1 MSEAKKFV
9 KHTPRETPKA
19 KRKLTAKAPKQQK
32 PPIPQDTLEAL
43 KLRFSVPVSKKTDEI
58 EESDLEMWQLVCDLK
73 GWLSRDATELKWK
86 EFAWGKL
93 REILDQA
100 VAKGDQKPFEQFSKA
115 WQKADI
121 RKSARRKIKPKDPK
135 NRTKHRLE
143 LAEKIEALLPNIPA
157 NKPNSPISIVILD
170 IIASLQPKLKTRA
183 PTIDEIL
190 AQSVKLKG
198 MEEKGGINRREAV
211 RQIEKMGISLSLDD
225 R

>member
-9 KHTPRETPKA
+9 KYTPNETPKA
-19 KRKLTAKAPKQQK
+19 ERKPAAKAPKQEEG
-32 PPIPQDTLEAL
+32 PIPQDILEAL
-43 KLRFSVPVSKKTDEI
+43 ELRFSLPVHKKAAEI

-73 GWLSRDATELKWK
+73 GWLTRDATELKWK
-86 EFAWGKL
+86 ESAWGEL

-157 NKPNSPISIVILD
+157 NKPNTPLSIIILD
-170 IIASLQPKLKTRA
+170 IIASLQRKLKTRA
-183 PTIDEIL
+183 PTFNEIL

-198 MEEKGGINRREAV
+198 MEEKGGINRKEAD
-211 RQIEKMGISLSLDD
+211 RQIKKMGISLSLDD
-225 R
+225 